1 MFVTESVVFSDVTLV
16 STDTYSDEDFTG
28 ATLVCE
34 DTNDQM
40 TTMTMMT
47 LVTLMTMTTLMT
59 LIKFI

>member
-1 MFVTESVVFSDVTLV
+1 MFSDVTLV

-47 LVTLMTMTTLMT
+47 LVTLVTLMTMTTLMT